1 METYHVKS
9 APITPYVM
17 LFVFCFT
24 ASISGCFFSFFIP
37 SLTLTTT
44 LITASIVGIIAVIVI
59 RLICDSKY
67 LFTLTFMHCQY
78 HSRYGGW
85 STPWYNISQLGKA
98 EINHHGWQQ
107 PLPWIGI
114 KLNNYDDFIQN
125 ISPRLAARMIIEQRI
140 LLVMA
145 IKNSNVEN
153 HTIEDVLFDDEP
165 YQTPNGNIFK
175 GLRAMLAH
183 RMEYNRK
190 FLGFDFFI
198 SEDTLDRPINDFIGL
213 LRRYKAAAIHQ

>member
-24 ASISGCFFSFFIP
+24 ASISASCLTFFIP
-37 SLTLTTT
+37 NMTLIATILTT
-44 LITASIVGIIAVIVI
+44 IIIGVSAVIVI
-59 RLICDSKY
+59 RYICDSKY

-98 EINHHGWQQ
+98 EISHQGWQQ

-114 KLNNYDDFIQN
+114 KLNDYDDFIKN

-145 IKNSNVEN
+145 IKNSDVEN

-165 YQTPNGNIFK
+165 FQTPNGNIFK